1 MEILKRIR
9 QFVSFDNAGEDVA
22 NDLITLMRI
31 ISMILGVWYAFL
43 AVFCFVQ
50 SIVNFGIMFAV
61 TASFVVAHIALTFYT
76 DDNTFLLSLFGIIV
90 SVSSFLFA
98 RNVGWACEFQ
108 IFVLLY
114 TLLIWYDSQKTRR
127 IKSVMSIISVIV
139 IVVTFGFCKGDCIDD
154 VIVSMNTNSYAYIGM
169 VNIAIFT
176 LCMCLIAFSFSAQ
189 FLSTEHKLYQYNK
202 KLKQMAGMDPL
213 TQLLN
218 RRAATEEINEIV
230 DKYAAN
236 GESMSIAIGDIDFFK
251 KVNDTYGHDAGD
263 YVLKSLAMMFSETM
277 KNDGFVARWGGE
289 EFLFVFRSMNGDEAS
304 LVLNQLRSRI
314 EKTEM
319 VFNSVVF
326 SVTMTFGL
334 DEFSLSHGVEGTIKS
349 ADDKLYMGKEGGRN
363 RVVF

>member
-1 MEILKRIR
+1 M
-9 QFVSFDNAGEDVA
+9 A
-22 NDLITLMRI
+22 NDLITLIRI

-43 AVFCFVQ
+43 SVFCFVQ
-50 SIVNFGIMFAV
+50 SILKFGIMFAV
-61 TASFVVAHIALTFYT
+61 TAAFIIAVIALTFYS
-76 DDNTFLLSLFGIIV
+76 DDNTFLLSLFGIV
-90 SVSSFLFA
+90 VGVSSFIFA

-114 TLLIWYDSQKTRR
+114 SLLIWYDSQKNRR
-127 IKSVMSIISVIV
+127 IKSIMSILSVIV
-139 IVVTFGFCKGDCIDD
+139 ILMTFIFCRAD
-154 VIVSMNTNSYAYIGM
+154 VIDNVIINMNTNSYAYIGM
-169 VNIAIFT
+169 VNIAIFA

-189 FLSTEHKLYQYNK
+189 FLSTEHKLYLYNK

-230 DKYAAN
+230 EKYAAN

-289 EFLFVFRSMNGDEAS
+289 EFLFVFRSMNGDEAM
-304 LVLNQLRSRI
+304 LVLNDLRSRI

-326 SVTMTFGL
+326 NVTMTFGL
-334 DEFSLSHGVEGTIKS
+334 DEYSTSHGVEGTIKS
-349 ADDKLYMGKEGGRN
+349 ADNKLYMGKEGGRN